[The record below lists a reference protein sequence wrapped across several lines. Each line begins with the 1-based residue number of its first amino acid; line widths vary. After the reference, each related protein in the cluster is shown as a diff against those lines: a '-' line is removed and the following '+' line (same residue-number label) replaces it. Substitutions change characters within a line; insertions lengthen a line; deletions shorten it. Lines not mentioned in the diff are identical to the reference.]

1 VTTFDEVR
9 RLAAEV
15 AIHRAAARDEPD
27 GELSLGFREAASEYR
42 AEANRLL
49 DNKPLETYSA
59 EHGPG
64 ILVGVDHYG
73 QAVFH
78 PDSMD
83 TTVTVPMTELREPL

>member
-1 VTTFDEVR
+1 MTTFDEVR
-9 RLAAEV
+9 RLVSEV
-15 AIHRAAARDEPD
+15 AIHRAAARDELD
-27 GELSLGFREAASEYR
+27 GELSLGFGIAARRYR

-49 DNKPLETYSA
+49 ANKPLETYSA
-59 EHGPG
+59 GYGPG

-83 TTVTVPMTELREPL
+83 TTVTVPMTELREPR